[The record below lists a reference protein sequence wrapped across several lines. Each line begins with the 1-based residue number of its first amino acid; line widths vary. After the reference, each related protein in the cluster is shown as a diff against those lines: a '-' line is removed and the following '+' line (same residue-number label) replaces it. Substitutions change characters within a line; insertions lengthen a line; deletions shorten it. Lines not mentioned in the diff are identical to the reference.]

1 MIVRNSLSVRGEV
14 LTEERP
20 MGEAQKGEEPMPM
33 EEVPTAKVLTKQ
45 ARMEELMEEIT
56 APLRWEQASF
66 NNPSRQGLHC
76 IIIPYNY
83 YMYCSIYFFFFFLYR
98 TPNLHLTYLLHEPK
112 QLSKIVDD
120 DDDGIFDQIR
130 TDMLRNKR
138 GAI

>member
-66 NNPSRQGLHC
+66 
-76 IIIPYNY
+76 
-83 YMYCSIYFFFFFLYR
+83 
-98 TPNLHLTYLLHEPK
+98 K
-112 QLSKIVDD
+112 
-120 DDDGIFDQIR
+120 
-130 TDMLRNKR
+130 
-138 GAI
+138 